1 MRKYILIALLLAVPC
16 ILKAQNNNKKD
27 RDTKVEY
34 VVSFGSNYAFSLP
47 YQYHDLY
54 MGGPAHMYDA
64 HHGYNIAFDARAI
77 VNDNLYLGGE
87 FSMTHLYMGE
97 LDDWRV
103 APHWV
108 LFNFAPNI
116 KGVLPLNND
125 CSLFANASV
134 GTTGVMM
141 VHWCLYLKGAVGME
155 YGRFVAEAGYRG
167 YGHHGM
173 SIGAKHFRM
182 ANTIYL
188 QLGVRLGKLN

>member
-1 MRKYILIALLLAVPC
+1 MRKYILIALLLLLLPSV
-16 ILKAQNNNKKD
+16 LMAQNNDKKE

-47 YQYHDLY
+47 YRYLD
-54 MGGPAHMYDA
+54 GGPVQVYDA
-64 HHGYNIAFDARAI
+64 YHGYNIAFDARAI

-97 LDDWRV
+97 LDDWRGV
-103 APHWV
+103 PHWV
-108 LFNFAPNI
+108 LFNFAPNV
-116 KGVLPLNND
+116 KGVLPLNNG

-134 GTTGVMM
+134 GTTGVML

-155 YGRFVAEAGYRG
+155 YGRFVAEVGYRG
-167 YGHHGM
+167 YGHRGM

-188 QLGVRLGKLN
+188 QLGVRLGR

>member
-1 MRKYILIALLLAVPC
+1 MRKYILIALLLLLPSV
-16 ILKAQNNNKKD
+16 LMAQNKDKKE

-47 YQYHDLY
+47 YEYLGMDSC
-54 MGGPAHMYDA
+54 PAHRYEA
-64 HHGYNIAFDARAI
+64 NHGYNIAFDARAI

-108 LFNFAPNI
+108 LFNFAPNV

-155 YGRFVAEAGYRG
+155 YGRFVAEVGYRG